1 MSMPVVIHEIGAFIG
16 PALYP
21 HERKSILRLL
31 LPSAILLTL
40 GSAFTYLLVT
50 PVALQ
55 FLYTYGI
62 SLGAETFITLN
73 DLMSF
78 VIIFTLAGGISF
90 QLPIAMWLVTT
101 MRAVDAAFWRR
112 NASYAIV
119 AIVIF
124 GAILTPDGS
133 GITMWLVA
141 GPMIVLYSVTY
152 LLLRREDQSFSGGHR
167 KQAA

>member
-1 MSMPVVIHEIGAFIG
+1 
-16 PALYP
+16 
-21 HERKSILRLL
+21 
-31 LPSAILLTL
+31 
-40 GSAFTYLLVT
+40 
-50 PVALQ
+50 
-55 FLYTYGI
+55 
-62 SLGAETFITLN
+62 
-73 DLMSF
+73 
-78 VIIFTLAGGISF
+78 
-90 QLPIAMWLVTT
+90 MWLVTT